1 MKSGNPGLYLCVN
14 PSYCRISAQNNLNL
28 HRQIGICA
36 LQSVSFYLIRTA
48 YEKNRL
54 HNYSNTVL
62 LEYIR
67 SKLRIYLI
75 ENRSGSESKDQ

>member
-1 MKSGNPGLYLCVN
+1 MLNSNLCLTKRVVL
-14 PSYCRISAQNNLNL
+14 SYVL
-28 HRQIGICA
+28 QIE
-36 LQSVSFYLIRTA
+36 RTA

-54 HNYSNTVL
+54 HNDSNTVL

-67 SKLRIYLI
+67 SKHRIYLI